1 MSQERMRVAV
11 VQLNASEDVEAN
23 LAALTAQVEA
33 AAADGAELIGLPE
46 NATFLGSEQLKC
58 EQAEIIGA
66 GVGGA
71 EGVADPRGPD
81 PSSPVQAR
89 LAALAA
95 RHGVYLLVGGVP
107 EHSGDE
113 SRPYNT
119 SVLFDRSGVTHA
131 RYRKIHLFDID
142 LPGGGSLRESHATT
156 GGDEVVVTEVV
167 SRAGRRCKLGLSVCY
182 DLRFPELYRAQVAA
196 GAEIL
201 TVPAAFTAQTGPA
214 HWRVLLR
221 ARAIENQCWLLA
233 PAQWGKHP
241 RDRASH
247 GHAMIVDPW
256 GTVVA
261 ECSEGVGFAAATL
274 DFSYQHQVRSRLP
287 CLSHRRL
294 P

>member
-1 MSQERMRVAV
+1 MSEERMRVAV
-11 VQLNASEDVEAN
+11 VQLNAGEDVEAN
-23 LAALTAQVEA
+23 LAALTTQVEA

-58 EQAEIIGA
+58 EQAER
-66 GVGGA
+66 VGA
-71 EGVADPRGPD
+71 EPGELA
-81 PSSPVQAR
+81 SPVQAR

-107 EHSGDE
+107 EQSAE
-113 SRPYNT
+113 PARPYNT
-119 SVLFDRSGVTHA
+119 SVLFDRDGATLA

-167 SRAGRRCKLGLSVCY
+167 SRAGRRTQLGLSVCY

-196 GAEIL
+196 GAEVL

-241 RDRASH
+241 RERASH

-274 DFSYQHQVRSRLP
+274 DFGYQHQVRSRLP